1 VTVVPDIPQTISES
15 GYTFHVENW
24 TNECNIYACAA
35 TSAIKKKFRFPA
47 TDLVEN
53 EVTDTRSDLEKIND
67 IIRVWSQVLT
77 PAEQSLWNEIAERNL
92 SHDISLSGIRTPKTL
107 IDDEIKKYRH
117 LNANKQ
123 KQLLQALSRAPS
135 EIVTPLSRDQ
145 PVTSSPDDPL
155 SIMPGELKVN
165 ETFASH
171 FCKLSPANLACS
183 TLSCEHDSAPAA
195 IEQLLHDC
203 HQEIRKIRDCPRPK
217 KLWHIFRQN
226 KQLLFKFLFILKQK
240 YSLNSRFRSMYRR
253 FHKINNLPSR
263 LIKNCNLAK

>member
-1 VTVVPDIPQTISES
+1 MTVVPDIPQTISES

-24 TNECNIYACAA
+24 TNECNFAYFNELYSLNPASDSKNIYACAA
-35 TSAIKKKFRFPA
+35 TSAVKKKFRFPA
-47 TDLVEN
+47 TDPDEN

-135 EIVTPLSRDQ
+135 
-145 PVTSSPDDPL
+145 
-155 SIMPGELKVN
+155 
-165 ETFASH
+165 
-171 FCKLSPANLACS
+171 
-183 TLSCEHDSAPAA
+183 
-195 IEQLLHDC
+195 
-203 HQEIRKIRDCPRPK
+203 
-217 KLWHIFRQN
+217 
-226 KQLLFKFLFILKQK
+226 
-240 YSLNSRFRSMYRR
+240 
-253 FHKINNLPSR
+253 
-263 LIKNCNLAK
+263 